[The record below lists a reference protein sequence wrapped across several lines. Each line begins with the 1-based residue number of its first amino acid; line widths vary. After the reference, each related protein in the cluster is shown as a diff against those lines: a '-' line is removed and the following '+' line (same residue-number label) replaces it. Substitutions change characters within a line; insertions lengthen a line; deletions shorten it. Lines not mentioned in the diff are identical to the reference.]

1 MKRDAI
7 TELFDYTGWA
17 WERFERVIDA
27 LPESTY
33 ASPVAGS
40 GWPSIAACMTH
51 FVAAYDGWINH
62 EFGGLNMGQTTYPGA
77 FPEPVNSW
85 PDMKSYYGRCRDS
98 FRGAMALPDDDFY
111 AKKTYHLLDNAGD
124 PAEELSPADILAN
137 LVIHERGHHGDL
149 NTLFHQLGVRSFI
162 VDFRYF
168 TTRRADF
175 VTDD

>member
-1 MKRDAI
+1 MKRDGI

-17 WERFERVIDA
+17 WERFERIIDG
-27 LPESTY
+27 LPEGAY
-33 ASPVAGS
+33 ADPVAGS

-62 EFGGLNMGQTTYPGA
+62 EFGGLNLGEMSYPATY
-77 FPEPVNSW
+77 PEPVTSW
-85 PDMKSYYGRCRDS
+85 ADMKTYYQRCRDS
-98 FRGAMALPDDDFY
+98 FRRALALPDDQFY
-111 AKKTYHLLDNAGD
+111 AKKTYDIQEQPGD
-124 PAEELSPADILAN
+124 PPEELSPADILAN

-149 NTLFHQLGVRSFI
+149 STLFHTLGVRSFL

-175 VTDD
+175 VMDE